1 MLLTRALH
9 PILAR
14 PQERFFDHE
23 PHPLGSA
30 RGSCQDE
37 FLMPRLLAAGRA
49 ALQRWAAAGGEGA
62 DAVTH
67 LIVGGLTS
75 PRASPGAYAFE
86 RCCAA
91 RLHARETDVAPS
103 SLQGRMCC

>member
-1 MLLTRALH
+1 MAPLAALLTRPAAP
-9 PILAR
+9 PIRA
-14 PQERFFDHE
+14 QERFFDHE

-37 FLMPRLLAAGRA
+37 FLMPRLLAAGHA

-75 PRASPGAYAFE
+75 PRASPGV
-86 RCCAA
+86 CALRA
-91 RLHARETDVAPS
+91 VTPVS
-103 SLQGRMCC
+103 V